1 MNQGE
6 HSSQHQG
13 VFGIFGSGPED
24 EHLDRINALAPG
36 EPSLTRSTAP
46 SISRPGTKPPV
57 LGLSQLASGEAEDG
71 GITDITSI
79 ILAGKKRAV
88 TEANTKKRTKKGAF
102 AAEKAK
108 LKEIEALDLVMLEFN
123 GKEVTVGKERHR
135 LCDPLFDPRV
145 LKHVP
150 VLDAR
155 FFGHN
160 EKEKEQNPVLSVAAW
175 RVLSSTS

>member
-88 TEANTKKRTKKGAF
+88 AEANTKKLTKKRPLQQ
-102 AAEKAK
+102 KK
-108 LKEIEALDLVMLEFN
+108 SNWK
-123 GKEVTVGKERHR
+123 KSR
-135 LCDPLFDPRV
+135 LSISLCSSLT
-145 LKHVP
+145 
-150 VLDAR
+150 AR
-155 FFGHN
+155 
-160 EKEKEQNPVLSVAAW
+160 
-175 RVLSSTS
+175 R